1 MKVLKNKDLMRIIIN
16 GSCLFIIILFYL
28 FSSLLSIIFNK
39 WIIILGSL
47 IILSLLITEIIIRDK
62 EKIFKIVSNINEY
75 VQVLLF
81 AVVIIEFIFT
91 FIMFPATVSQNSMYP
106 TLLPNDQLII
116 KCENKFDNNDIVV
129 FKYDKNIQAKNVGVP
144 NGELLIKRVIVTP
157 GQSFKY
163 VGKELYIDGIKVEDK
178 FAVEE
183 MDGLSLLDICK
194 LNGLEEK
201 CLQADGSYIVPDGW
215 YVVFGDNRQYS
226 ASKVPVSID
235 SRSFGLVHE
244 SQIFGVAKYEVETI
258 FNWKKIGD

>member
-1 MKVLKNKDLMRIIIN
+1 MKILKNKDLMRIIIN
-16 GSCLFIIILFYL
+16 GLCLFIALIFYI
-28 FSSLLSIIFNK
+28 FSSLLNIIFNK

-47 IILSLLITEIIIRDK
+47 IILTLLIIEVLLKNK
-62 EKIFKIVSNINEY
+62 EKVFKVVSNINEY

-81 AVVIIEFIFT
+81 AVVIIEFIFS

-116 KCENKFDNNDIVV
+116 KCENKFENNDIVV
-129 FKYDKNIQAKNVGVP
+129 FRYDKEIQTENVGIP

-163 VGKELYIDGIKVEDK
+163 VGKDLYIDGIKVEDK

-183 MDGLSLLDICK
+183 MNGLSLLDICR
-194 LNGLEEK
+194 LNGLEEE